1 MKLPYLI
8 LGLTHNSMMINVYK
22 VMAED
27 NAKEINADAYL
38 VKSIGLGNGIG
49 RFISNKFF
57 LGWVDRVPSIVNLF
71 EKALLLDPAV
81 PPEKTEMRQ
90 IRMPGHACGVKMNT
104 TSLVSVQDKMD
115 EQGRLIEQLLVK
127 KNFWDTEGN
136 KN

>member
-1 MKLPYLI
+1 M
-8 LGLTHNSMMINVYK
+8 
-22 VMAED
+22 E
-27 NAKEINADAYL
+27 KEIE
-38 VKSIGLGNGIG
+38 

-57 LGWVDRVPSIVNLF
+57 LGCDCERDNYDNDSTVNII

-90 IRMPGHACGVKMNT
+90 IRMPGHFCDVKMNT

-115 EQGRLIEQLLVK
+115 EQGRLLVK